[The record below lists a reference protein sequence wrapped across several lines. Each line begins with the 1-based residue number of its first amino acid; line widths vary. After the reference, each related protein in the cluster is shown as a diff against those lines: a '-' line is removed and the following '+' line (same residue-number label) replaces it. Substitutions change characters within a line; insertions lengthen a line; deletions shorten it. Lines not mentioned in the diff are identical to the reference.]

1 MRLLYVCSDFG
12 ISPSGTKG
20 ASIHVQAI
28 TRALCDCGHQVLLLS
43 PRGELQHDHP
53 AGSLRLSSECLIVQ
67 ETDTLRRWLKGH
79 DLPHRVAQDLRPL
92 LYNAWVVPRAL
103 RELKDDPPDAII
115 ERLSLFSHIGADLAD
130 SLCCPM
136 FLEVNALLT
145 QEARQFRHLELV
157 ELAEE
162 IESRVLQRA
171 DGIMVVSSELVPM
184 LVAAGVSESKIHV
197 VPNGADV
204 TLFDPADDGQVIR
217 QRLNL
222 SDAFVVG
229 FAGSLKVWHGVDLLV
244 EAFEA
249 LHASDPSAKLLVVGT
264 GPAENDLR
272 SEVNRTGL
280 GSAVVFT
287 GAIKHEQ
294 IPVHLAAMDVAVAP
308 FRRMEQFYFS
318 PLKLFEYMAAG
329 RCVVA
334 SRLGQ
339 IEEVVTDGEN
349 GVLCDPDDV
358 ASLADAML
366 ELRRDP
372 DRRQHLA
379 SAGRQCVEQNHTWQ
393 KVALTATGLI
403 KEQIDGR
410 SAPGKVVSDSQ
421 WSSNPKSVSECL

>member
-28 TRALCDCGHQVLLLS
+28 TRALCDCGHEVLLLS
-43 PRGELQHDHP
+43 PRGEFGRDHP
-53 AGSLRLSSECLIVQ
+53 VGSVRLSPPCPVVE
-67 ETDTLRRWLKGH
+67 ETANLRKWLKGH
-79 DLPHRVAQDLRPL
+79 DLPHRIVQDVRPL
-92 LYNAWVVPRAL
+92 LYNAWSGPRAFQ
-103 RELKDDPPDAII
+103 ELEANPPDAVI
-115 ERLSLFSHIGADLAD
+115 ERLSLFGHVGADLAD
-130 SLCCPM
+130 ASGCPL
-136 FLEVNALLT
+136 FIEVNALLT

-171 DGIMVVSSELVPM
+171 DGIMVVSSELVRI
-184 LVAAGVSESKIHV
+184 LVAAGVSETKIHV
-197 VPNGADV
+197 IPNGADV
-204 TLFDPADDGQVIR
+204 SLFDPADNGQVIR

-222 SDAFVVG
+222 GDAFVVG

-244 EAFEA
+244 AAFKT
-249 LHASDPSAKLLVVGT
+249 LHASDPSAKLLLVGT
-264 GPAENDLR
+264 GPAEDDLR
-272 SEVNRTGL
+272 SEVEQAGL
-280 GSAVVFT
+280 GPAVVFT
-287 GAIKHEQ
+287 GAIEHEE
-294 IPVHLAAMDVAVAP
+294 IPAHLAAMDVTAAP
-308 FRRMEQFYFS
+308 FRRMEHFYFS

-379 SAGRQCVEQNHTWQ
+379 SAGRQCVEQDHTWQ
-393 KVALTATGLI
+393 KVALTTTGLI
-403 KEQIDGR
+403 KEHIDRR
-410 SAPGKVVSDSQ
+410 SAPGKAVPDSQ
-421 WSSNPKSVSECL
+421 WSSSPKSVSECL